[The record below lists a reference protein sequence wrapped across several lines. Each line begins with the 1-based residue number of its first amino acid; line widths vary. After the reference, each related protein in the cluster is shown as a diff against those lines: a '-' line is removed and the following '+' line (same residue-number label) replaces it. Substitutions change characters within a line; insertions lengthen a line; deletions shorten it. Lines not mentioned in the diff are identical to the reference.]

1 MSILQINKVI
11 PDAGLLCPTE
21 QDTHR
26 AGLEIGSALSN
37 PAIMSLTGP
46 LGAGKTVF
54 VRGLAEG
61 LGCEPAQVSSPTFA
75 LIHEYPKGRWPLV
88 HMDLYRLQSTSEL
101 TNLGLDDYL
110 AEPIV
115 AAIEWGER
123 FEQELPQETIRLHF
137 TIEGDGR
144 RITIKP

>member
-11 PDAGLLCPTE
+11 PIEGLFCATE

-26 AGLEIGSALSN
+26 AGVDIGSALRN
-37 PAIMSLTGP
+37 PITMSLTGP

-61 LGCEPAQVSSPTFA
+61 LGCEPTQVSSPTFA
-75 LIHEYPKGRWPLV
+75 LVHEYPKGRWPLV
-88 HMDLYRLQSTSEL
+88 HMDLYRLQSASEL
-101 TNLGLDDYL
+101 ANLGLDDYL

-123 FEQELPQETIRLHF
+123 FEQELPSDTIQLHF
-137 TIEGDGR
+137 TIEGEGR

>member
-11 PDAGLLCPTE
+11 PIEGLFCATE

-26 AGLEIGSALSN
+26 AGLDIGSALAN
-37 PAIMSLTGP
+37 PVIMSLTGP

-61 LGCEPAQVSSPTFA
+61 LGCETAQVSSPTFA
-75 LIHEYPKGRWPLV
+75 LIHEYLKGRWPLV

-123 FEQELPQETIRLHF
+123 FEQELPQDTIRLHF
-137 TIEGDGR
+137 TIEDEGR